1 MSPVSGRRTLFA
13 VICAAAVAT
22 IYVAQPVLT
31 RIGED
36 LGLPEA
42 DSGWIVTTGQL
53 GYLIGLALLVP
64 LGDMFDRRKLIAGHL
79 LLAAVG
85 MILTAVATHLW
96 LLLAGL
102 AIAGLFAVV
111 VQTTVAFAAD
121 LSTAAERGRTL
132 GAVTSGVIIGI
143 LGARVIAGGLA
154 ALWGW
159 QSIYVALAVL
169 LLALTALVLNL
180 LPSDPRDV
188 RPTYGAV
195 LISLGHLFRERLF
208 LSRGLIAFFL
218 FASFGVLWSGLAL
231 PLGAEPWHLSTAQVG
246 LFGIAGL
253 AGALGASRAGR
264 GADSGRADVITGGAL
279 VLLAAS
285 WPATGQA
292 SRSLWAVVVGVI
304 VLDFAVQAVHVSNQ
318 HLLTAAY
325 PQRTSSVIGGY
336 MLFYS
341 LGSAVGAAGTTALY
355 SAAGWAGS
363 SLLGA
368 AFALCALA
376 IWAANRRTAGDTRQD
391 VEGDRAGTPEPVA
404 PSPGCAAVEARAEQ
418 CRLLVE
424 VAQEG
429 CEGGGAGAVDSLGD
443 AHRAS
448 HRGEFDRQCGE
459 VFVVAQDQFGQ
470 ERHHVGLEEQGPH
483 GEDGGAFHPVGGER
497 QPPVDEEGAQLL
509 SQGGLL
515 DRQDPRVGERVGER
529 DGSLGRPF
537 REERV
542 PGADGEPDGLAVEHP
557 LP

>member
-1 MSPVSGRRTLFA
+1 MSLTSGRRMLLA
-13 VICAAAVAT
+13 VICAVAVAT
-22 IYVAQPVLT
+22 IYVAQPVLAQ
-31 RIGED
+31 IGGD
-36 LGLPEA
+36 LDLPEA
-42 DSGWIVTTGQL
+42 DLGWIVTTGQL

-85 MILTAVATHLW
+85 MALAAVAAQLW

-143 LGARVIAGGLA
+143 LGARVLAGSLA

-159 QSIYVALAVL
+159 RSIYVVFAVL
-169 LLALTALVLNL
+169 LIALTCFVLKL

-188 RPTYGAV
+188 RATYGSV
-195 LISLGHLFRERLF
+195 LISLGRLFRERLF
-208 LSRGLIAFFL
+208 VSRGLIAFFL

-231 PLGAEPWHLSTAQVG
+231 PLAAEPWRLSTAQIG

-264 GADSGRADVITGGAL
+264 GADAGSANVITGGAL

-285 WPATGQA
+285 WLASGQA
-292 SRSLWAVVVGVI
+292 SWSLWAVVVGVI

-325 PQRTSSVIGGY
+325 SHQTSSVIGGY

-341 LGSAVGAAGTTALY
+341 FGSAVGATGTTAVY
-355 SAAGWAGS
+355 SATGWVGS

-368 AFALCALA
+368 AFALCALM
-376 IWAANRRTAGDTRQD
+376 IWAVNRQAAADTQRD
-391 VEGDRAGTPEPVA
+391 V
-404 PSPGCAAVEARAEQ
+404 
-418 CRLLVE
+418 LV
-424 VAQEG
+424 
-429 CEGGGAGAVDSLGD
+429 
-443 AHRAS
+443 
-448 HRGEFDRQCGE
+448 
-459 VFVVAQDQFGQ
+459 
-470 ERHHVGLEEQGPH
+470 
-483 GEDGGAFHPVGGER
+483 
-497 QPPVDEEGAQLL
+497 
-509 SQGGLL
+509 
-515 DRQDPRVGERVGER
+515 
-529 DGSLGRPF
+529 
-537 REERV
+537 
-542 PGADGEPDGLAVEHP
+542 
-557 LP
+557 